1 MNRRLAVRVSDDALR
16 QVRGGHPWVFDRA
29 VRSVSPEGAPG
40 DLAVLF
46 DKRRRFVA
54 IGLWDPTSP
63 IRVRVLHAGSP
74 RTIDQGFFAARF
86 DDAVRRRHV
95 LVDDPATTGYRVLN
109 GESDGFGGLVL
120 DRYDETAVIKLYTP
134 AWFVHLPVV
143 VGLATEVL
151 GAERVVLRLSRAV
164 AEQDTGDLFD
174 GAVLV
179 GAPPTR
185 PIEFLEH
192 GLAFGADVIRGQKTG
207 HFLDQRENRALVGGL
222 ADGARVLDVFSCT
235 GGFGVHAAGGG
246 ACSVRFVDRSEHA
259 LATALANRDRNGAL
273 PAVAA
278 CDFDTEAGDAFEV
291 LEAHRRAGRRW
302 DVVVI
307 DPPSFAPR
315 AELVPRA
322 MQAYARLTELGL
334 ALTEPGGVL
343 VQSSCSSRV
352 DTHAFHDQ
360 IRTVAERTG
369 HVLEELARTG
379 HAIDHPATF
388 PEAEYLKTMFV
399 RVDP

>member
-29 VRSVSPEGAPG
+29 IRSVSPEGEPG
-40 DLAVLF
+40 DLAVVF
-46 DKRRRFVA
+46 DKRRRFAA

-74 RTIDQGFFAARF
+74 RTIDDAFFADRF
-86 DDAVRRRHV
+86 HEALRHRQV
-95 LVDDPATTGYRVLN
+95 LVDDHSTTGYRVLN

-120 DRYDETAVIKLYTP
+120 DRYDETAVVKLYTA

-151 GAERVVLRLSRAV
+151 GAERVVLRLSRNV
-164 AEQDTGDLFD
+164 ADQRTGDLFD

-179 GAPPTR
+179 GTPPAG
-185 PIEFLEH
+185 PVEFLEH
-192 GLAFGADVIRGQKTG
+192 GVRFGADVIRGQKTG

-222 ADGARVLDVFSCT
+222 AAGARVLDVFSCT
-235 GGFGVHAAGGG
+235 GGFGIHAAAGG
-246 ACSVRFVDRSEHA
+246 ARTVRFVDRSEHA
-259 LATALANRDRNGAL
+259 LATALANRELNDAL
-273 PAVAA
+273 DAVATCA
-278 CDFDTEAGDAFEV
+278 FETQAGDAFEV
-291 LEAHRRAGRRW
+291 LDAHRLAGRRW
-302 DVVVI
+302 DLVVI

-322 MQAYARLTELGL
+322 MQAYAGLTELGL

-352 DTHAFHDQ
+352 DTHAFYDQ
-360 IRTVAERTG
+360 IRTVADRTG